1 MHCCCWVIPSRGG
14 RNSFHYKLFTEKLFT
29 IIIIHLRTISNQQ
42 PSMMVFVLLL
52 WKMRRKKRK
61 DKIVSDKYS
70 YCNEIEWL
78 LSDNTIAKLCPWRPI
93 NFSHFLYGMKSIT
106 AREPRCSSNLSLYI
120 NYWPSAIESAH
131 NFCRKYLIVIERKI

>member
-1 MHCCCWVIPSRGG
+1 MHCCCWVILSRGG

-29 IIIIHLRTISNQQ
+29 IIIIHLQFQTNNHPWWFLCFFCGRCEE
-42 PSMMVFVLLL
+42 
-52 WKMRRKKRK
+52 KRK

-78 LSDNTIAKLCPWRPI
+78 LSDNTIAMLCPWRPI

-106 AREPRCSSNLSLYI
+106 AREPPCNGIGNLSLYI

-131 NFCRKYLIVIERKI
+131 NFCRKYLLVIERKI